1 MYVQHTIAKSAIL
14 APSRKTHASLR
25 GRARKV
31 IINIVDL
38 HRRSALL
45 STDLLFRSA
54 NHHRAHRRPKAERR
68 GAILFRRSPR
78 SEIAPLCLT
87 AGGLIAGYEDLRNQ
101 NLADRA
107 IPGWR
112 NHARTRS
119 LRRLLRAALPARH
132 GTGLRALGFIQVAPP
147 RWTSAGGLRADPRH
161 IFQPA

>member
-1 MYVQHTIAKSAIL
+1 MFVALTIAKSAIF
-14 APSRKTHASLR
+14 APSRNNHVSLR

-38 HRRSALL
+38 LRRSALR
-45 STDLLFRSA
+45 STDLLCRSA
-54 NHHRAHRRPKAERR
+54 NQHRAHRRPKAERR
-68 GAILFRRSPR
+68 GAFLFRRSLR

-132 GTGLRALGFIQVAPP
+132 GTGLRALGFIQVAHP
-147 RWTSAGGLRADPRH
+147 RLISAGRLRADPWH